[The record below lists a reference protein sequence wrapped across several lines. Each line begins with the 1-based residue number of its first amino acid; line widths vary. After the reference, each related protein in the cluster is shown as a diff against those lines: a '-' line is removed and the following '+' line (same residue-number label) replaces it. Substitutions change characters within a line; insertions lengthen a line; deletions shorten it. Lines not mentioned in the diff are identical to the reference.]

1 MNQPLDTARQARQRL
16 PDHQHRGARIPLF
29 IADSPT
35 PEMAVHEC
43 IHIWQFER
51 DDLTRMPDGVYNWKG
66 ALWPKTEP
74 YRSRPWER
82 YGFDLQDRW

>member
-16 PDHQHRGARIPLF
+16 PDHQHRGARIP
-29 IADSPT
+29 
-35 PEMAVHEC
+35 VHRRQC

>member
-1 MNQPLDTARQARQRL
+1 MAKRITEEELWLNITA
-16 PDHQHRGARIPLF
+16 
-29 IADSPT
+29 ADSPT

-51 DDLTRMPDGVYNWKG
+51 DNLTRMPDGMYSWKG

-74 YRSRPWER
+74 YRSRPLER
-82 YGFDLQDRW
+82 EAFDLQDRWWKECREGLKRL